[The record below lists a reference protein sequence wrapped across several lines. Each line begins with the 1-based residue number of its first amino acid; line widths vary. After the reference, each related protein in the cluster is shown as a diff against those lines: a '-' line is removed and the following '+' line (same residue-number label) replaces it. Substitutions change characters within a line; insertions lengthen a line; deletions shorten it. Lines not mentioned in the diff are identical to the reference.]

1 MNRLLLLLPL
11 ALLTTVPH
19 AAAPKNRVGFVDVP
33 QLLSSVAGS
42 ADYLTLRKNID
53 ADLTKREKALQTL
66 ATKANQTRSAADRN
80 AFAKAQQ
87 DYVNAQK
94 GYQTRLAAAFKPLAS
109 KIDGAIATAAKNN
122 GYSVVLDKQV
132 AGRTKLVVYANNSA
146 TDLTAA
152 AQKLLKK

>member
-11 ALLTTVPH
+11 VLLTTVPH

-87 DYVNAQK
+87 VLFVGLK
-94 GYQTRLAAAFKPLAS
+94 T
-109 KIDGAIATAAKNN
+109 
-122 GYSVVLDKQV
+122 VVLPPLTDPNLLLALVDGWQL
-132 AGRTKLVVYANNSA
+132 GTKPS
-146 TDLTAA
+146 D
-152 AQKLLKK
+152 